1 LKNYFGEKRQLS
13 SESHSVQ
20 ISQQQSQPPP
30 LQLLSSQQTQK
41 IESEQSITLCSPLIK
56 PIQNDSFD
64 MNEFSESDTS
74 FNSVTFFPQ
83 SPSRP
88 LPPLKND
95 NDNNNG
101 NDNNNIQTN
110 ATLSPPIYL
119 RRHFSLIL

>member
-1 LKNYFGEKRQLS
+1 
-13 SESHSVQ
+13 
-20 ISQQQSQPPP
+20 
-30 LQLLSSQQTQK
+30 
-41 IESEQSITLCSPLIK
+41 
-56 PIQNDSFD
+56 
-64 MNEFSESDTS
+64 MNEFSESDTI

-110 ATLSPPIYL
+110 ATLSSNLSPPPF
-119 RRHFSLIL
+119 FSDSLNVNSDLEKLSSLH